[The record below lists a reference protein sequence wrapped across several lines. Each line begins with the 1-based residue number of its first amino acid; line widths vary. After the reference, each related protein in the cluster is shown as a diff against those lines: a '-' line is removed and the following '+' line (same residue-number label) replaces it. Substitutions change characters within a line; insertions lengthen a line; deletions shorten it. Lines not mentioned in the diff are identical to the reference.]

1 MRRVRVY
8 DASADEDEVED
19 EEGPGLGADV
29 AMHPPNVSDEGKV
42 SKIPVKAG
50 SSNDDAAA
58 DVERRHRLLLHQT
71 TPPPAKKVPTN
82 VSEPAEEKPK
92 APRRGGVLYDSDDE

>member
-1 MRRVRVY
+1 M
-8 DASADEDEVED
+8 
-19 EEGPGLGADV
+19 

-58 DVERRHRLLLHQT
+58 DVEPRDVFFSDDDDT
-71 TPPPAKKVPTN
+71 PAKKVPTN